1 MRTPSRGLLATA
13 LVATL
18 LAGCAMQP
26 AGVDRLP
33 DDDPARLLE
42 QAAQQAPEQAARTR
56 LEAADI
62 LARQGQTTQALEIA
76 SDIDDSRLEGR
87 DLTHWALLLADLGQR
102 EQDPWAVIQATQRLD
117 ELDLGREE
125 ALGLREQL
133 GLALLEVDEPRAAAE
148 ALLAVQAATDEVSL
162 NDPIWRALGRLDGGE
177 LSTLGREGDE
187 LTRGWVALAER
198 VRSSGGDIQR
208 LFARLDDWRERNPR
222 HPAARQVPAELL
234 ALRELRGLEVRH
246 VAVLLPESG
255 PLARAAG
262 AIADGMRTRHR
273 DAIGSGTSGV
283 QLSFLDASRGDLA
296 ALYREAENR
305 GAQVVVGPLDKE
317 QVTELENRD
326 SVPLPTLALNYGHG
340 ERNRAVGLFQFGLSA
355 EDEARQAARRAWGDG
370 HRRAALLVPDND
382 WGRRVGEAFW
392 DEWNGQGGEVTNAVR
407 YNPGA
412 PATESTRR
420 AIGSPRP
427 DMLFLL
433 GLPDYARQVPPTL
446 DYYDASQLPVYA
458 TSHLFEG
465 RLNPQLDHDLD
476 DVQFLDIPW
485 QIPDAAVGGVDA
497 LPFSDSYHQLREEE
511 DSTLFRLRA
520 MGVDAYEL
528 ALRLPQFQALPDS
541 ELFGATG
548 TLRAGEDGRIQRQL
562 PWARF
567 LNGVPQ
573 PILIPGIFGDDRA
586 P

>member
-1 MRTPSRGLLATA
+1 MLTPSRGLLATA

-26 AGVDRLP
+26 GSVDRLP

-76 SDIDDSRLEGR
+76 TDIDDSRLEGR

-102 EQDPWAVIQATQRLD
+102 EEDPWAVIQATQRLD

-162 NDPIWRALGRLDGGE
+162 NDPIWRSLGRLDGGE

-255 PLARAAG
+255 PLARVAG

-273 DAIGSGTSGV
+273 DALGSGASGV

-317 QVTELENRD
+317 QVTELESRD

-340 ERNRAVGLFQFGLSA
+340 ERNRAEGLFQFGLSA

-392 DEWNGQGGEVTNAVR
+392 DEWNGQGGEVSNAVR

-420 AIGSPRP
+420 AIASPRP

-497 LPFSDSYHQLREEE
+497 LPFSDSYRQLREEE